1 MTGYFESYCLA
12 VVGCFAAGV
21 ADAVA
26 DAVAAVDVADVA
38 DVDAAGP
45 GIVELFDS
53 IALDTAS

>member
-1 MTGYFESYCLA
+1 M
-12 VVGCFAAGV
+12 VGCFAAVV
-21 ADAVA
+21 ADDDVA
-26 DAVAAVDVADVA
+26 DVAAVVADDVADVA